1 MDLSLDDYKGV
12 LDLTELKKIKS
23 GYFTTNFRNYDV
35 IQSQNLSN
43 NDSNEL
49 TLYLGSRK
57 SSTHFCCY
65 QKDYEQRRKR
75 GISLE
80 DVKVINRYDLRY
92 KKERAEKLAEKILY
106 YPDFSMLFRFSKWR
120 NLLL

>member
-1 MDLSLDDYKGV
+1 MLF
-12 LDLTELKKIKS
+12 LTELEKNQIR
-23 GYFTTNFRNYDV
+23 YFTTSFRNYDV

-43 NDSNEL
+43 NDSNGL

-65 QKDYEQRRKR
+65 QKDHEQRRKR

-92 KKERAEKLAEKILY
+92 KKERAEKLEEKILY